1 MTSSVDSVIFLVS
14 VMYLVVVD
22 VEDHSVVLTYVMI
35 SKFRLTMQLL
45 VRKRRCK
52 FREMKPAST
61 ATVQV
66 PPLALSLKLAL
77 SAKDEDKFTINK
89 VF

>member
-1 MTSSVDSVIFLVS
+1 VDSVIFLVS

-52 FREMKPAST
+52 FREMKPVST
-61 ATVQV
+61 AVVQV
-66 PPLALSLKLAL
+66 PRLALSLKLVL
-77 SAKDEDKFTINK
+77 SAKDEDKFIINK